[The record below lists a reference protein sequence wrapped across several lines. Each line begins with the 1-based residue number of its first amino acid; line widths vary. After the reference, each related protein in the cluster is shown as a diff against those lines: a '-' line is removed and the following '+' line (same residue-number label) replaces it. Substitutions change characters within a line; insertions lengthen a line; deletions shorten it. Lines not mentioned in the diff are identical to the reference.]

1 MPLGGV
7 VLVTGVGQGYGRA
20 VALGFGRA
28 GYHVVCADRDVALA
42 SKTAAEVEEADG
54 QAIPIQIDV
63 AAPLDVRHAFD
74 KVDELFGRLDGVVHV
89 ATRSSAAPASELADA
104 EFGELLDD
112 DLRSTHHLLRTA
124 TRRLGRAWF
133 VIIGPPASIDAPQTA
148 MIRGA
153 LRSWVRAYA
162 NQVPELRTNLLT
174 PSRKASD
181 PAHDARLVEA
191 ALFLGGPN
199 GRGLVGSELPVALPP
214 PPRVIETLL
223 PEIQAALD
231 DRVRQDDL
239 EASLY
244 VDDDGDED
252 DAGDLENEVEDD
264 VEDGFDPFGEG
275 EGPEGDGEVG
285 APDPTDRG
293 GFRDR

>member
-1 MPLGGV
+1 MARGGV

-28 GYHVVCADRDVALA
+28 GYDVVCADRDVALA
-42 SKTAAEVEEADG
+42 SKTAAEVEEDDG

-63 AAPLDVRHAFD
+63 AVPLDVRHAFD

-89 ATRSSAAPASELADA
+89 ATRSSAAPAPELADA
-104 EFGELLDD
+104 EFGELIDD

-124 TRRLGRAWF
+124 TRRLERAWF
-133 VIIGPPASIDAPQTA
+133 VVIGPPASVETPQTA

-153 LRSWVRAYA
+153 LRAWVRAYA
-162 NQVPELRTNLLT
+162 AQVPALRTNLLT

-191 ALFLGGPN
+191 ALFLGGST
-199 GRGLVGSELPVALPP
+199 GRGVVGTELPVELPP

-244 VDDDGDED
+244 VDDEDGEEGEDGAAEGGPDDDFDPYDDHEDED
-252 DAGDLENEVEDD
+252 EARPDA
-264 VEDGFDPFGEG
+264 
-275 EGPEGDGEVG
+275 
-285 APDPTDRG
+285 APPTRI
-293 GFRDR
+293 R